1 MYGYILQDW
10 ITPIID
16 TAAIEV
22 VQSESDWMS
31 FQPFQDIV
39 FWLEARSVANGGANS
54 IRLHYETSPSKDFHL
69 FQSMTSVEL
78 VSGQGIQVTVSPVI
92 MNSPNTPVPL
102 ARWVRWRLERVG
114 DATQNWGACFR
125 IHCAANAVG
134 VLP

>member
-16 TAAIEV
+16 RAAIEV

-54 IRLHYETSPSKDFHL
+54 ILLHYETSPSKDFGL

-78 VSGQGIQVTVSPVI
+78 VSGQGVQVKVSPVI

-102 ARWVRWRLERVG
+102 ARWVRWRLAELRRLEH
-114 DATQNWGACFR
+114 F
-125 IHCAANAVG
+125 
-134 VLP
+134 